1 VVDIFKVIEEI
12 GIGLEMTSDKSRVHF
27 YTFSFSTE
35 QHSIVELL
43 LSERI
48 FEDFFVA
55 DSFYFVI

>member
-12 GIGLEMTSDKSRVHF
+12 GICFEMTSDKSRVHF
-27 YTFSFSTE
+27 YTFSFGTE